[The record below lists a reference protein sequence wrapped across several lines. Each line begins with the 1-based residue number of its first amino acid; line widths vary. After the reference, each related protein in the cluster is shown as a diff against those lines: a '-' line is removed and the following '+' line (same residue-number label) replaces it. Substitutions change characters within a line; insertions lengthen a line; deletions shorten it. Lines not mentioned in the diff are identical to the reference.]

1 MQSDARRAHTVSARH
16 APAFLA
22 APAAVVLA
30 ALTLCGPAAAAIPTP
45 TSANP
50 SPYVPTQGPGTT
62 GQGIIMRD
70 GGICDPIRHIGC

>member
-1 MQSDARRAHTVSARH
+1 MQSDVRSVRTVSARR

-30 ALTLCGPAAAAIPTP
+30 ALTLCGPAAAATPTP

-50 SPYVPTQGPGTT
+50 SPYVPTQGPGAA

-70 GGICDPIRHIGC
+70 GGICDPFRHMGC